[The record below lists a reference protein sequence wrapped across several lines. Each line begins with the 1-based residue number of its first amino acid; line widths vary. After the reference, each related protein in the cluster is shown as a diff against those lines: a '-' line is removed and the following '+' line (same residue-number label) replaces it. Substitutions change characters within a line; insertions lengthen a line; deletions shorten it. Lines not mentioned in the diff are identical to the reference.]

1 MRWIIAQAEHIGGRR
16 EQQDR
21 SLARVSRDEQR
32 GWLVVADGMGGHSGG
47 AMAAQAIVD
56 TAIQLW
62 NATDD
67 GQHIGEPPA
76 FLWQFFT
83 TAQLNIHLIAQQQCL
98 DPHSTCVAA
107 YLTDKEGWFT
117 HLGDSR
123 LYHFRQ
129 NHFLR
134 RTKDHSFVQ
143 MLVDLG
149 KIREE
154 DMASHQEQNSLY
166 QGLGGNKNRE
176 IELEIKHAQIKQGD
190 GFLLCSDGFWGN
202 IARPEI
208 EQLFEQPADLQI
220 NLSNAVNNAVQRGG
234 LYCDNVS
241 AIAAILM

>member
-1 MRWIIAQAEHIGGRR
+1 MNNAVGW
-16 EQQDR
+16 
-21 SLARVSRDEQR
+21 SLRTA
-32 GWLVVADGMGGHSGG
+32 WA
-47 AMAAQAIVD
+47 D
-56 TAIQLW
+56 TAAVQWLRKRSSTLQSNW

-149 KIREE
+149 KISEE

-190 GFLLCSDGFWGN
+190 GFLRFM
-202 IARPEI
+202 
-208 EQLFEQPADLQI
+208 QLQQ
-220 NLSNAVNNAVQRGG
+220 
-234 LYCDNVS
+234 
-241 AIAAILM
+241 